1 MIALFRKALQRVAD
15 FFNPATAPARPNFVH
30 LVGSFD
36 QARIKLE
43 GDNIEI
49 RHKPAQGRI
58 SSHFTV
64 KAGDTTYVFWDQPD
78 AVQRDIQSGR
88 KGHYQVG
95 DDQTVHLRRDGFSIE
110 SPAPAFANSALNNAA
125 RTLSEKINT
134 QRTQLAL
141 NHARFMP

>member
-15 FFNPATAPARPNFVH
+15 FFNPAPAPARPQFVH

-43 GDNIEI
+43 GEDIEI

-64 KAGDTTYVFWDQPD
+64 KAGDTTYVFWDRPD
-78 AVQRDIQSGR
+78 ATQQQIQSGR
-88 KGHYQVG
+88 KNHHQVG
-95 DDQTVHLRRDGFSIE
+95 DDQTVSITRNGLSIE
-110 SPAPAFANSALNNAA
+110 SPASAFASSALNGAA
-125 RTLSEKINT
+125 RALSEKIHA